1 LQEIF
6 VTEIPPT
13 TAAVKGRRKKTTVP
27 EPAPSPTA
35 PDPRQDSAALAR
47 LCVQAGEDAKAL
59 DCCILDLRG
68 LVWYADYFVLMS
80 GGSTRH
86 VQGLTEAV
94 EKALRAHGMKPR
106 HREGQGDGHWV
117 LLDCEDVVVH
127 IFYRETREFY
137 NLDGLWHD
145 APRLPLTAEDTGS
158 AGPGA

>member
-1 LQEIF
+1 
-6 VTEIPPT
+6 VTET
-13 TAAVKGRRKKTTVP
+13 LRAKAAPKSRKKKIAV
-27 EPAPSPTA
+27 PTA
-35 PDPRQDSAALAR
+35 PPVVMPDPRQDSAALAR
-47 LCVQAGEDAKAL
+47 LCVLAGEEAKAL
-59 DCCILDLRG
+59 DPCILDLRG

-94 EKALRAHGMKPR
+94 EKALRTHGLKPR
-106 HREGQGDGHWV
+106 HREGQEDGHWV

-145 APRLPLTAEDTGS
+145 APRLPLTAEDAG
-158 AGPGA
+158 AEGPGA